1 MPRPLFGKIVSGL
14 LQANLTTSAALDAIQ
29 HLIHT
34 WALRQPAQLTGKE
47 LLQRL
52 AAPLSPPLKSGMNI
66 LRNITDQ
73 QVRHAY
79 IMLSLALPGK
89 AAATPLRVTACPV
102 AKRVPPF
109 GAGLGW
115 RSINVLAGQIWA
127 FCAQKGIRW
136 HLYRGA
142 LRPVLPRW
150 GTRG

>member
-14 LQANLTTSAALDAIQ
+14 LQANLASSAALDAIQ
-29 HLIHT
+29 HLIDT

-66 LRNITDQ
+66 LRNVTDQ

-89 AAATPLRVTACPV
+89 ATRDATPLRVTVCPA

-115 RSINVLAGQIWA
+115 GSI
-127 FCAQKGIRW
+127 K
-136 HLYRGA
+136 
-142 LRPVLPRW
+142 
-150 GTRG
+150 